1 MSVFNFISGLAI
13 SLKKEQELMFKDLD
27 IKLIIYM
34 IHEERC
40 SLRVLYTFQKSS
52 SKSIQSLN
60 FFFTVYTRLF
70 IFICYF
76 DLYFF
81 CQYVTTVWEID

>member
-1 MSVFNFISGLAI
+1 MRKTSVFNFFSGLAI

-40 SLRVLYTFQKSS
+40 SLRVGPLHFSEKFL
-52 SKSIQSLN
+52 KKH
-60 FFFTVYTRLF
+60 TVT
-70 IFICYF
+70 
-76 DLYFF
+76 
-81 CQYVTTVWEID
+81 

>member
-1 MSVFNFISGLAI
+1 MRKTSVFNFISGLAI

-60 FFFTVYTRLF
+60 FFL
-70 IFICYF
+70 IQKGI
-76 DLYFF
+76 LASE
-81 CQYVTTVWEID
+81 QYDND